1 MPRVWE
7 SSARHPRPGWGCSA
21 GAARGFQS
29 IGIHHSGWVLW
40 DSLCHAKVSSWQGN
54 DSAALWVDE
63 IRPVPA
69 AGSGSLLYFSCI
81 VRWIVPQE
89 GTMSADYSL
98 DTHPGHLS
106 SLHTHPR
113 AELTKNKCS

>member
-1 MPRVWE
+1 MPWVWE

-89 GTMSADYSL
+89 GPCLLIIAWTPIQGTYL
-98 DTHPGHLS
+98 PCTHIHVL
-106 SLHTHPR
+106 
-113 AELTKNKCS
+113 N